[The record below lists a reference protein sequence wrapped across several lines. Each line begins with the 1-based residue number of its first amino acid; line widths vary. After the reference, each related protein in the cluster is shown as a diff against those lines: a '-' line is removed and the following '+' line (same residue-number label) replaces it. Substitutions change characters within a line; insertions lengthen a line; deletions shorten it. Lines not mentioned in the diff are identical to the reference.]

1 MKGFQRHLLGLGF
14 GLLLFPL
21 GAESVPVIANLPNQ
35 GLEVIQRF
43 GGPAK
48 MEVSSAME
56 STEPAPLLITNQEDF
71 LNFLAYLPTADVTRP
86 TNPGPSRDP
95 LLAGPRFEWN
105 RYMLLVVF
113 DSQSLAF
120 PPNINRVEVA
130 KSGLTAVVE
139 YPDTSNFIEAKAPE
153 LGSYGA
159 ALVTRSSLAL
169 QWSNPGHRTIA
180 QHKESMMM
188 FLPENQKK

>member
-1 MKGFQRHLLGLGF
+1 MKALLRVALCLGV
-14 GLLLFPL
+14 GVLWLPL
-21 GAESVPVIANLPNQ
+21 GAESVPAIANLPNQ
-35 GLEVIQRF
+35 GLEVLQRF

-48 MEVSSAME
+48 MEVSPSME
-56 STEPAPLLITNQEDF
+56 SSEPAPLLITTQEDF
-71 LNFLAYLPTADVTRP
+71 QKFLAYLPASDVTRP
-86 TNPGPSRDP
+86 TSPGPSRDP
-95 LLAGPRFEWN
+95 LLAGPRFEWT

-120 PPNINRVEVA
+120 PPNINRVEVS

-159 ALVTRSSLAL
+159 ALVTRSVLPL
-169 QWSNPGHRTIA
+169 EWSNPGHRTQV

-188 FLPENQKK
+188 FVPESQKK